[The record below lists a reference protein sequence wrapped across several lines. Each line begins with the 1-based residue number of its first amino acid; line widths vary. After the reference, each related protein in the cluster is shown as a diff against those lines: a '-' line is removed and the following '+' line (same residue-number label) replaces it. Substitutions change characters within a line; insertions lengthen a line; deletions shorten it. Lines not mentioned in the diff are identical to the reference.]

1 MKILKKLITP
11 VLLLI
16 VLIVVII
23 KMDSITTYMASFFTE
38 TPKIVISPS
47 NEYTKKNKYLFLKP
61 STDFVPYSR
70 QDLINV
76 FYSIINNGYDKFT
89 FYCPDEYGNC
99 IEDVK
104 EISQDNELLTHINNY
119 THPYNNFDSFKT
131 IYGDSKE
138 VTVEITRLYDDELK
152 KTINEKVNSIIKEVI
167 TDDMDSQT
175 KILTI
180 HDYII
185 NNSRYDVE
193 KNQTGESKYHSN
205 IAYGPLIEG
214 YAICGGYA
222 DVMAIFL
229 TKLGFDN
236 YKIASDSHVWNAVLV
251 DNKWLHLDLTW
262 DDPVSEQGVD
272 YLYHKYFLV
281 NNDELL
287 KADGTLNNHI
297 FNKSIYLE
305 FRN

>member
-1 MKILKKLITP
+1 MKLLRKVIIPILLF
-11 VLLLI
+11 I

-23 KMDSITTYMASFFTE
+23 KMDSITNYIASFLE
-38 TPKIVISPS
+38 QTPKLVIPPG
-47 NEYTKKNKYLFLKP
+47 NEYTKKNEYLFLKP
-61 STDFVPYSR
+61 SEDFIPYSK

-76 FYSIINNGYDKFT
+76 FYSIINNGYETFT

-104 EISQDNELLTHINNY
+104 EISDDNELLTHINNY

-131 IYGDSKE
+131 IFEESGE
-138 VTVEITRLYDDELK
+138 VTIKITRLYNEEMK
-152 KTINEKVNSIIKEVI
+152 KTIEQKVNSIISEQI
-167 TDDMDSQT
+167 SADMDEQT

-185 NNSRYDVE
+185 NNAKYDVV
-193 KNQTGESKYHSN
+193 KNQTGKSEYHSN

-222 DVMAIFL
+222 DAMAIFL

-236 YKIASDSHVWNAVLV
+236 YKIASETHVWNAVLV
-251 DNKWLHLDLTW
+251 NGKWLHLDLTW

-281 NNDELL
+281 NNEELL
-287 KADGTLNNHI
+287 AADGTLNNHI
-297 FNKSIYLE
+297 FKKSVYLE
-305 FRN
+305 FKK

>member
-11 VLLLI
+11 ILLLI

-23 KMDSITTYMASFFTE
+23 KMDTITTYMASFFTE
-38 TPKIVISPS
+38 TPKIVIPPS
-47 NEYTKKNKYLFLKP
+47 NEYAKKNEYLFLKP

-138 VTVEITRLYDDELK
+138 VTVEITRLYDDTLK
-152 KTINEKVNSIIKEVI
+152 KNINNKVDSIIKEVI
-167 TDDMDSQT
+167 TDDMDNQT

-251 DNKWLHLDLTW
+251 DDKWLHLDLTW

-297 FNKSIYLE
+297 FNKSVYLE
-305 FRN
+305 FKK